1 MSLKKKINLVWIK
14 RDIRTWD
21 HEPFQAA
28 ENESFPYIPVFIF
41 EPSVMNHPDCSMRH
55 LQFQYLSILQ
65 SNEKLKNFNK
75 SIEIFHA
82 EAIDVFKYLM
92 ELFDIQKV
100 FSYQESGIQLTFDR
114 DLFLKKYFKANK
126 IQWIEFQR
134 DGIIRGIKNRENWD
148 KNWYKVM
155 HQPIVQNRF
164 NLQDEKLNLNHSM
177 TLSKELKA
185 ELKNYNHELQ
195 PPGEIFANK
204 YLKSFLENRGFSYSK
219 HISKP
224 FDSRTSC
231 SRLSPYLAWGNMS
244 IRMVYQSVNLKL
256 KVTQPKGPFK
266 NFLSR
271 IHWHCHFI
279 QKFEQECRYETE
291 CINRGYENTAWVE
304 NESHLLAWKTGQTG
318 VPLVDA
324 LMRCLHQTGWI
335 NFRMRALLVSF
346 LTHHLFIDWRKGTY
360 HLAQLFLD
368 YEPGIHY
375 TQFQMQAGT
384 TGVNTIR
391 TYNPVKNSIE
401 HDTEAIFIKKW
412 IPELSHLPVAFIHEP
427 WKMTDM
433 DCLMY
438 QYERGITYP
447 EPIVNP
453 TEINPE
459 YKMALWGARK
469 SDMVKS
475 EGKRI
480 VLTHTRN
487 TKKPSNKK

>member
-1 MSLKKKINLVWIK
+1 MSLKKKINIVWIK

-21 HEPFQAA
+21 HEALQAA
-28 ENESFPYIPVFIF
+28 ENEPLPYFPILIF
-41 EPSVMNHPDCSMRH
+41 EPSVMGHPDCSNRH
-55 LQFQYLSILQ
+55 LQFQYLSVLQ
-65 SNEKLKNFNK
+65 SNEKLVQFNK
-75 SIEIFHA
+75 SIELFHA
-82 EAIDVFKYLM
+82 EAIDVFAYLT
-92 ELFDIQKV
+92 EIYDVEKV
-100 FSYQESGIQLTFDR
+100 FSYQESGIKLTFDR
-114 DLFLKKYFKANK
+114 DLLLKKYFKEKK
-126 IQWIEFQR
+126 IQWLEFQR

-148 KNWYKVM
+148 KNWYRVM
-155 HQPIVQNRF
+155 HEPIVQNQF
-164 NLQDEKLNLNHSM
+164 KIQEKLILNNPLK
-177 TLSKELKA
+177 LSA
-185 ELKNYNHELQ
+185 EIIQTWGNYSKELQ

-231 SRLSPYLAWGNMS
+231 SRLSPYLAWGNLS
-244 IRMVYQSVNLKL
+244 IRMVYQSVNLKM
-256 KVTQPKGPFK
+256 KVVQPKGPFK

-279 QKFEQECRYETE
+279 QKFEQECRYEFE
-291 CINRGYENTAWVE
+291 CINRGYENTPWVE
-304 NESHLLAWKTGQTG
+304 NEQHLWAWKTGQTG

-324 LMRCLHQTGWI
+324 LMRCLYETGWI

-346 LTHHLFIDWRKGTY
+346 LTHHLFIDWRKGVY
-360 HLAQLFLD
+360 HLAKLFLD

-391 TYNPVKNSIE
+391 TYNPVKNAVE
-401 HDTEAIFIKKW
+401 HDPDAFFIKKW
-412 IPELSHLPVAFIHEP
+412 VPELSHLPLPFIHEP
-427 WKMTDM
+427 WKMTEM

-438 QYERGITYP
+438 RFEKGKTYP
-447 EPIVNP
+447 NPIVHP
-453 TEINPE
+453 TDINPE
-459 YKMALWGARK
+459 YKSAIWGARK
-469 SDMVKS
+469 SELVKL

-487 TKKPSNKK
+487 SKSKPKKK